1 MSVSNSCPP
10 CPNTN
15 SASSI
20 SSSYT
25 TKNVQD
31 RNDTS
36 QSCHTQT
43 GINDLNSKIDKCTST
58 SELNR
63 NLNFAK
69 NTIKFEEDI
78 VMLRATIGDSLLM
91 GDAIYGKHGVDDIAK
106 QVKARNNELKTKKD
120 ILMNDID
127 KKEAIIERSNR
138 DFSDV
143 KDTIPEIQKKTYIN
157 FIEDYTLASVVT
169 SYLFMIISVIYI
181 YTLKSYELSSKDS
194 YTSWVSPLLQSII
207 GSSFLTCFMYI
218 ILYYFS

>member
-1 MSVSNSCPP
+1 
-10 CPNTN
+10 
-15 SASSI
+15 
-20 SSSYT
+20 
-25 TKNVQD
+25 
-31 RNDTS
+31 
-36 QSCHTQT
+36 
-43 GINDLNSKIDKCTST
+43 
-58 SELNR
+58 
-63 NLNFAK
+63 
-69 NTIKFEEDI
+69 
-78 VMLRATIGDSLLM
+78 
-91 GDAIYGKHGVDDIAK
+91 
-106 QVKARNNELKTKKD
+106 
-120 ILMNDID
+120 MNDID